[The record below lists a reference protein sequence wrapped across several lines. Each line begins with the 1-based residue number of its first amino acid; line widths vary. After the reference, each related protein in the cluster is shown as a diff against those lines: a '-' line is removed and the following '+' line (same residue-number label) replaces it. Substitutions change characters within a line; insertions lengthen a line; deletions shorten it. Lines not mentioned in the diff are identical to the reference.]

1 MVKNDYFALAGD
13 EILFTSNKL
22 ESVVMLTVADVVNRL
37 DRSVLNL
44 FYGQNVSRSQVES
57 MSEEIEAQFDLETC
71 VIPTQ
76 NPIYDLVLSFE

>member
-1 MVKNDYFALAGD
+1 
-13 EILFTSNKL
+13 
-22 ESVVMLTVADVVNRL
+22 MLTVADVVNRL